1 MWFPSAT
8 HLNLL
13 AAIDSAAATLT
24 QTYPQLSVELCQTV
38 RDTVKTTWL
47 VIAKLATFVNLNP
60 ETAELELI
68 NLTYSR
74 AEIKAVTIA
83 LKLLPQLK
91 EVLPQEMS
99 LAEQY
104 FFFRT
109 AGVVFPVVVV
119 LAVANG
125 MSVEAISPLINRYLN
140 PDDLV
145 AHPIALVTGKDLMQ
159 ALKLPSSPLVGELLL
174 QIQLAQVEA
183 KISTPEEAIAFAS
196 QLLDTR

>member
-1 MWFPSAT
+1 MT
-8 HLNLL
+8 
-13 AAIDSAAATLT
+13 
-24 QTYPQLSVELCQTV
+24 C
-38 RDTVKTTWL
+38 
-47 VIAKLATFVNLNP
+47 
-60 ETAELELI
+60 
-68 NLTYSR
+68 
-74 AEIKAVTIA
+74 A

-109 AGVVFPVVVV
+109 AGAVFPVVVV

-125 MSVEAISPLINRYLN
+125 MSMEAISPLIKRYLN

-145 AHPIALVTGKDLMQ
+145 AHPTPLITGKDLMQ
-159 ALKLPSSPLVGELLL
+159 ALKLPSSPVVGELLL
-174 QIQLAQVEA
+174 QIQLAQIEA